1 MQNGSVMRAERR
13 RGPDVWEFR
22 WREPGADGRRR
33 HRRMVVGSVNQFV
46 DKSAVF
52 RATSAL
58 RRDINMADVRSKG
71 KPITLS
77 QLADHYS
84 QRELAANN
92 RWKTH
97 STKMGYRV
105 YLRKWIIPRWGGY
118 ILTAIRAGEIEL
130 WLRSLPLARSTC
142 AKIRNVMSVL
152 FNHGLRHELL
162 DRNPVQWVRQS
173 AKRKKIPAVLEI
185 EEVQVLLGALDVRE
199 RTMVLLDVVTGLRAS
214 ELFGLKWTD
223 INFKK
228 NEISVTRSIVMQV
241 VGPCKTEASQKPVPL
256 DPVLART
263 LRVWQAHTKYKAA
276 SDWVFASPHSGGRK
290 PYWYQSLMRNR
301 IREAARDVGIAK
313 IIGWHTFR
321 HTCATLL
328 RASGADIK
336 VVQELLRHASCRV
349 TLDTYTQAVT
359 EQKRA
364 AQNRVACMVR
374 GLQPTCVRRFLGGKM
389 SGRMR
394 PRFDSTLTR

>member
-1 MQNGSVMRAERR
+1 MQNGSIMRAERR
-13 RGPDVWEFR
+13 RGPDVWEYR
-22 WREPGADGRRR
+22 WREPGADGKRK

-58 RRDINMADVRSKG
+58 RRDVNMSDVRSKG

-97 STKMGYRV
+97 STKLGYRG

-118 ILTAIRAGEIEL
+118 TLTAIRAGEIEL

-263 LRVWQAHTKYKAA
+263 LRIWQAHTKVQGCERLGLRQPAKRRAKA
-276 SDWVFASPHSGGRK
+276 VLVP
-290 PYWYQSLMRNR
+290 
-301 IREAARDVGIAK
+301 
-313 IIGWHTFR
+313 
-321 HTCATLL
+321 
-328 RASGADIK
+328 
-336 VVQELLRHASCRV
+336 
-349 TLDTYTQAVT
+349 
-359 EQKRA
+359 
-364 AQNRVACMVR
+364 VAHEKSN
-374 GLQPTCVRRFLGGKM
+374 P
-389 SGRMR
+389 
-394 PRFDSTLTR
+394 